1 MKNIKQKL
9 VVITHNGQ
17 NTCTYLMTPE
27 AYDVWRCQLS
37 TGDFHCHQH
46 HFINSSQKDGV
57 LDLNDLLEMEWVS

>member
-1 MKNIKQKL
+1 
-9 VVITHNGQ
+9 
-17 NTCTYLMTPE
+17 MTPE

-57 LDLNDLLEMEWVS
+57 LDLNDLLEMGWVS